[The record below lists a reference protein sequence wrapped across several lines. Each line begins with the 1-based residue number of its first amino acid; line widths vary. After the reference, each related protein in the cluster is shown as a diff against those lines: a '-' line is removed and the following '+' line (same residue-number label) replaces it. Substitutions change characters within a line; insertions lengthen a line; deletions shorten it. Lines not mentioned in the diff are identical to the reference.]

1 MSAAS
6 SSKSASASAAAA
18 GAPAVEEKNECVKV
32 VVRMRPFNS
41 MERERGEACAC
52 DIDTATGSVRVRL
65 DAGGDAGGSA
75 ADADGGGDMTKQ
87 FTFDRAYDDTSTQKA
102 VFAETARP
110 IVDSVIEGF
119 NGTIFAY
126 GQTGTGKTFTMEVRF
141 DVFGRH
147 CNAAICFPFVLSTL
161 DRVESI
167 RTLIVGHA

>member
-1 MSAAS
+1 MSAAA
-6 SSKSASASAAAA
+6 SSKAAS

-52 DIDTATGSVRVRL
+52 DIDTASGSVRVRL
-65 DAGGDAGGSA
+65 DAAAPGGDGDGGGA
-75 ADADGGGDMTKQ
+75 ASADGGGDLAKQ

-126 GQTGTGKTFTMEVRF
+126 GQTGTGKTFTMEVRAF
-141 DVFGRH
+141 ANTAIH
-147 CNAAICFPFVLSTL
+147 CAVCTEARSNCPCCNSQQSSLSDL
-161 DRVESI
+161 
-167 RTLIVGHA
+167 H